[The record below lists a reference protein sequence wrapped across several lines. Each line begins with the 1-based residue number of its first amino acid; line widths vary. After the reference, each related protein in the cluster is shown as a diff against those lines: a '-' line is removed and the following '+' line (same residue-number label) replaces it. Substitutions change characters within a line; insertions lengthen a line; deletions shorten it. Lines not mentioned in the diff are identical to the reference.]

1 MLKKFNFWLGAFQYR
16 SLNPGSCKNFGYFG
30 SAKSNF
36 HYALILEY
44 LAFNETLK
52 IDKLYFLVFIERKK
66 QNKNKSKT
74 KQNFFQ
80 IGFVFEVERV

>member
-1 MLKKFNFWLGAFQYR
+1 MLKKFNFGAFQYR

-44 LAFNETLK
+44 LAFNEKLK
-52 IDKLYFLVFIERKK
+52 DKLYFLVLIERKK